1 MGAVV
6 AHLLELPQG
15 RAPEGN
21 LQGDLEAVWKD
32 WTAEIEARSDPALP
46 HSMREAVGGAV
57 LASRVLALT
66 PPEEGRGRSGQAGE
80 SGASVEAA
88 ARTWLVALRLMEDED
103 PEIRAVAATAASK
116 AMAWQGAA
124 EATAGQPAQV

>member
-1 MGAVV
+1 
-6 AHLLELPQG
+6 
-15 RAPEGN
+15 
-21 LQGDLEAVWKD
+21 
-32 WTAEIEARSDPALP
+32 
-46 HSMREAVGGAV
+46 MRVM
-57 LASRVLALT
+57 RT
-66 PPEEGRGRSGQAGE
+66 GE